1 MLLICGKAIVQV
13 TKLFKVFFELIDA
26 FNFVAFMTIME
37 MVDEL
42 KW

>member
-1 MLLICGKAIVQV
+1 MLLIFVRAIVQV
-13 TKLFKVFFELIDA
+13 TKLFKVFFELIGA
-26 FNFVAFMTIME
+26 FNFVAFMTTLE